1 MTAKQLRAAMAI
13 ITTIMTDLAWLLPL
27 SAWLSPAYPVG
38 GFSYSHGLEDAV
50 ESGAVTEWQDL
61 ADYVATA
68 LEAGGGWADLVF
80 LAAAWRAAE
89 TGDDDALDRIAEHAA
104 AMRGTAET
112 AMESANQGAAFVLA
126 TGAAWPG
133 TPLDALAARHD
144 GRLAYAVAVGAAA
157 AGKAVPVAAA
167 LAGFAQGF
175 AANLISAGV
184 RLVPLGQT
192 DGLRALA
199 SLGPIITACAERAA
213 QTPLDQLGTSAPGID
228 FCSIRHETQYTRLFR
243 S

>member
-1 MTAKQLRAAMAI
+1 MIMA
-13 ITTIMTDLAWLLPL
+13 DLAWLLPL

-50 ESGAVTEWQDL
+50 DSGAVKDWQGL

-68 LEAGGGWADLVF
+68 LEAGGGWTDLVL
-80 LAAAWRAAE
+80 LAQAWRAVD
-89 TGDDDALDRIAEHAA
+89 DDDALDAVTEMAA

-144 GRLAYAVAVGAAA
+144 GRIAYAVAVGVAA
-157 AGKAVPVAAA
+157 AGKFVPLDAA
-167 LAGFAQGF
+167 LAGYGQAF

-199 SLGPIITACAERAA
+199 SLAPVITACAERAA
-213 QTPLDQLGTSAPGID
+213 GTPLDQLGTSAPGID
-228 FCSIRHETQYTRLFR
+228 FCSIRHETLYTRLFR

>member
-1 MTAKQLRAAMAI
+1 MAI

-50 ESGAVTEWQDL
+50 ESGAVKDWQSL

-68 LEAGGGWADLVF
+68 LDAGGGWADLVF
-80 LAAAWRAAE
+80 LAAAWRAAGE
-89 TGDDDALDRIAEHAA
+89 DDALDAVAELAA

-157 AGKAVPVAAA
+157 AGKSVPLKAA
-167 LAGFAQGF
+167 LAGFAQAF

-199 SLGPIITACAERAA
+199 SLDPVIAACASRAA
-213 QTPLDQLGTSAPGID
+213 ETPLDQLGTAAPGID

>member
-1 MTAKQLRAAMAI
+1 MTAKLTAVTIAMTMAM
-13 ITTIMTDLAWLLPL
+13 TMTDLTWLLPL

-50 ESGAVTEWQDL
+50 DAGRVADWQGL

-68 LEAGGGWADLVF
+68 LEAGGGWTDMVL
-80 LAAAWRAAE
+80 LAGSWRAV
-89 TGDDDALDRIAEHAA
+89 GDDDALDAVVALAA

-126 TGAAWPG
+126 TSAAWPG
-133 TPLDALAARHD
+133 TPLDAVAARHD
-144 GRLAYAVAVGAAA
+144 GRVAYAVAVGIAA
-157 AGKAVPVAAA
+157 AGKSVPLHAA
-167 LAGFAQGF
+167 LTGYGQAF

-184 RLVPLGQT
+184 RLIPLGQT

-199 SLGPIITACAERAA
+199 RLAPVITSCAERAA
-213 QTPLDQLGTSAPGID
+213 GTPLDQLGTSAPGID

>member
-1 MTAKQLRAAMAI
+1 MTAKLTAVTIAMTMAM
-13 ITTIMTDLAWLLPL
+13 TMTDLTWLLPL

-50 ESGAVTEWQDL
+50 DAGRVADWQGL

-68 LEAGGGWADLVF
+68 LEAGGGWTDMVL
-80 LAAAWRAAE
+80 LAGSWRAV
-89 TGDDDALDRIAEHAA
+89 GDDDALDAVVALAA

-112 AMESANQGAAFVLA
+112 AMESANQGPEKPLR
-126 TGAAWPG
+126 TWEPG
-133 TPLDALAARHD
+133 TPLDAVAARHD
-144 GRLAYAVAVGAAA
+144 GRVAYAVAVGIAA
-157 AGKAVPVAAA
+157 AGKSVPLHAA
-167 LAGFAQGF
+167 LTGYGQAF

-184 RLVPLGQT
+184 RLIPLGQT

-199 SLGPIITACAERAA
+199 RLAPVITSCAERAA
-213 QTPLDQLGTSAPGID
+213 GTPLNQLGTSAPGID

>member
-1 MTAKQLRAAMAI
+1 MPMRRTAT
-13 ITTIMTDLAWLLPL
+13 TTIMTDLAWLLPL

-38 GFSYSHGLEDAV
+38 GFSYSHGIEDAV
-50 ESGAVTEWQDL
+50 ESGAVKDWQSL

-68 LEAGGGWADLVF
+68 IEAGGGWTDLVI
-80 LAAAWRAAE
+80 LAAAWRAV
-89 TGDDDALDRIAEHAA
+89 DDDAALDSVAELAA

-144 GRLAYAVAVGAAA
+144 GRLAYAVAVGTAA
-157 AGKAVPVAAA
+157 AGKSVPLDAA
-167 LAGFAQGF
+167 LAGFAQAF

-199 SLGPIITACAERAA
+199 SLAPVITTCAERAGR
-213 QTPLDQLGTSAPGID
+213 TPLDQLGTSAPGID

>member
-1 MTAKQLRAAMAI
+1 MAI
-13 ITTIMTDLAWLLPL
+13 TTMIMSDVAWLLPL

-50 ESGAVTEWQDL
+50 ESGAVKDWQGL

-68 LEAGGGWADLVF
+68 LEAGGGWADLVL
-80 LAAAWRAAE
+80 LAAAWRA
-89 TGDDDALDRIAEHAA
+89 TDDDLALDRVAELAA

-112 AMESANQGAAFVLA
+112 AMESANQGTAFVLA
-126 TGAAWPG
+126 TSAAWPG

-144 GRLAYAVAVGAAA
+144 GRLAYAVAVGTAA
-157 AGKAVPVAAA
+157 AGKSVPLDAA
-167 LAGFAQGF
+167 LAAYGQAF

-199 SLGPIITACAERAA
+199 SLAPLITACVERAA
-213 QTPLDQLGTSAPGID
+213 LTPLDQLGTAAPGID

>member
-1 MTAKQLRAAMAI
+1 MTARPRPVTI
-13 ITTIMTDLAWLLPL
+13 ITTTTMILTDRAWLLPL
-27 SAWLSPAYPVG
+27 TAWLSPAYPVG

-50 ESGAVTEWQDL
+50 ESGAVKDWRSL
-61 ADYVATA
+61 ADYVTTA

-80 LAAAWRAAE
+80 LAAAWRAA
-89 TGDDDALDRIAEHAA
+89 GDDRALDGVAELAA

-112 AMESANQGAAFVLA
+112 AMESANQGAAFALA
-126 TGAAWPG
+126 TSAAWPG
-133 TPLDALAARHD
+133 TPLDALASRHG

-157 AGKAVPVAAA
+157 AGKAVPLDAA
-167 LAGFAQGF
+167 LAGFAQAF

-184 RLVPLGQT
+184 RLIPLGQT

-199 SLGPIITACAERAA
+199 SLAPVITACAERAA
-213 QTPLDQLGTSAPGID
+213 ATPLDQLGTAAPGID